1 MRQLIS
7 KRIAI
12 LSTISILI
20 ILIAG
25 FSAFFSPS
33 ANENSTKQA
42 TEMDS
47 MGMGATDPVLLNI
60 SGVLHAFWIGS
71 DTSDRHYILHCVEVN
86 GVWSPPETITNPP
99 SNPHEI
105 YALSLNNTAIIA
117 WAERGG
123 PGSIY
128 YLISFDS
135 GETWSSP
142 IFLMAG
148 DYPQLWN
155 DGSRIEMLSYNRYAK
170 EHMISVF
177 NGTDWNSTPVNA
189 MGHSLPPLLYPIHW
203 NGQNLL
209 FWVQDG
215 RVAYAFLESK
225 GNEMTRFDNISS
237 GREVSEIEISASP
250 TDINIVF
257 SSLTR
262 NNKTLWAISSFD
274 AQEWGTP
281 LYIGRVSISS
291 AFSAYSNKASF
302 RVVWSDENTTF
313 VRDVPN
319 GKYIKILPAGDSF
332 DMCGSTILLSSRA
345 GSASTLYYFR
355 IS

>member
-1 MRQLIS
+1 MRPLTS

-12 LSTISILI
+12 LSIISIFI
-20 ILIAG
+20 ILIAA
-25 FSAFFSPS
+25 FSAFFSPY

-71 DTSDRHYILHCVEVN
+71 DTSGRHYILHSLEVN

-99 SNPHEI
+99 SNPLDI

-142 IFLMAG
+142 IFLTAG
-148 DYPQLWN
+148 DYPQLWS
-155 DGSRIEMLSYNRYAK
+155 DGSQIKMLSYNRYAK
-170 EHMISVF
+170 EHMFSVF
-177 NGTDWNSTPVNA
+177 NGTDWNSTPINA
-189 MGHSLPPLLYPIHW
+189 MGRTLPPLLYPIHW

-215 RVAYAFLESK
+215 RVAYAFLEPK
-225 GNEMTRFDNISS
+225 GNEMTGFDNISV

-262 NNKTLWAISSFD
+262 NKKTLWAISSSD
-274 AQEWGTP
+274 SQEWGTP
-281 LYIGRVSISS
+281 LYIGRVSLSS
-291 AFSAYSNKASF
+291 AFSLYSDTASL

-313 VRDVPN
+313 VRDVQN
-319 GKYIKILPAGDSF
+319 GKYIKILPRGDSF
-332 DMCGSTILLSSRA
+332 DICGSTLLISSRT